1 MILKEMFKAQL
12 KFDNSIIEGRK
23 LQGKDLFK
31 NKALA
36 AIIELSECANEIR
49 FFKYWSNKGPSSKEV
64 ILEEYVDCLHFVLS
78 MGNDLK
84 QNYIIERDY
93 RPCLSYADFT
103 EDFLLIHSSIINFS
117 GAMTMKEQRIA
128 EIYYIEIVEQL
139 LGAAY
144 KMGFTEKEI
153 EMAYYKKNEINFK
166 RQATGY

>member
-1 MILKEMFKAQL
+1 MILNEMFEAQL

-31 NKALA
+31 DKALA

-93 RPCLSYADFT
+93 RPRLSYADFT

-139 LGAAY
+139 LGVAC